1 MKITIRLLPFI
12 LILFFSARFFGQP
25 YSIDQSNRIAAVKLL
40 MQSKTMTENDSWEQ
54 AYSSAQLGIQYD
66 SSIADLYFLKALAAT
81 HLDMPV
87 QEILQLLARSLDG
100 SKWVH
105 LQKEKAR
112 VLYAQYLTQTLDWQ
126 KALEVLD
133 EKPIVF
139 SADAEYIRALTYY
152 RQEKIPQ
159 ARAKIRAARSF
170 FPDDPRFTLLFLKQ
184 EYKNDTDLEV
194 LEFISGIL
202 SNIFKWIDTEPEI
215 VLYATH
221 FSNSSEE
228 RRRFLQAYKAV
239 VEKPAQ
245 AFAPFALNYGL
256 ILEEEAFDLLKS
268 YADTG
273 IDFNYFSSFVSL
285 IRSEKMKKNIQQWL
299 SHFNGRFLFDTNTDG
314 IVDLLGEYKTGRPQ
328 KISFDRNQ
336 DGECSWIIDCDF
348 GLPSKIY
355 FEKAGIDVV
364 YERYPSIASV
374 SVKAAASFS
383 QYNLNVQQLFWTP
396 VNIVPVALYPL
407 DEVFFIPEV
416 KFSFDLLTERT
427 LIEHSNTIKIM
438 SPNAKTIFHI
448 FDGKPYRA
456 EYYTDNFLYAQAVFE
471 NGILQ
476 TRSVDK
482 NNDGYFEVTE
492 FYTFSP
498 QESSLYQ
505 THEDSLVL
513 QNMLFPSIQSVSG
526 YYISK
531 INVDLNHDGNADYI
545 EEFLPNG
552 GCIKLWDFNDLGEW
566 QIRLTQ
572 QTENHTVGENAP
584 ATSVVVKKTD
594 FIHPVT
600 GDMVSVVV
608 IDDVPKEVVT
618 SRGKQNVFYDDL
630 LKIYWIDTQFDENIA
645 REIIEQASFSVSP
658 GIVLVA
664 VNDMR
669 FLVLKTEDYYFI
681 EYFEQ

>member
-12 LILFFSARFFGQP
+12 LLLFFSARFFGQP

-40 MQSKTMTENDSWEQ
+40 MQAKTMTENDSWEQ

-81 HLDMPV
+81 HLNMPV
-87 QEILQLLARSLDG
+87 QDILQLLARSLDG

-112 VLYAQYLTQTLDWQ
+112 VLYAQFLTQTLDWQ

-215 VLYATH
+215 VLYATP

-239 VEKPAQ
+239 VEKPVQ
-245 AFAPFALNYGL
+245 AFAPFALNYGV
-256 ILEEEAFDLLKS
+256 ILEEEAFELLKS
-268 YADTG
+268 YADEG

-285 IRSEKMKKNIQQWL
+285 IHSDAMKKNIQQWL
-299 SHFNGRFLFDTNTDG
+299 SHFNGIFLFDTNTDG
-314 IVDLLGEYKTGRPQ
+314 IVDLAGEYKAGRPQ

-348 GLPSKIY
+348 GLPSKIML
-355 FEKAGIDVV
+355 EKMGKTVIYDH
-364 YERYPSIASV
+364 YPSVAAV
-374 SVKAAASFS
+374 EVKTSTSFE
-383 QYNLNVQQLFWTP
+383 QYKLATQEFFWTP
-396 VNIVPVALYPL
+396 VNIVAANIYPL
-407 DEVFFIPEV
+407 EESFFIPEPKLFV
-416 KFSFDLLTERT
+416 DQLTQYA
-427 LIEHSNTIKIM
+427 LVIHSNSVMVTVDDEK
-438 SPNAKTIFHI
+438 KIFHMS
-448 FDGKPYRA
+448 DGKPYSA
-456 EYYTDNFLYAQAVFE
+456 EYYKNDVWYAQSIFE

-498 QESSLYQ
+498 EENNIYQ
-505 THEDSLVL
+505 SEEDALAL
-513 QNMLFPSIQSVSG
+513 RKELFATINSAAG

-531 INVDLNHDGNADYI
+531 ITLDLNQTGEPDYI
-545 EEFLPNG
+545 EEVLPNG
-552 GCIKLWDFNDLGEW
+552 GSIKQWDLDENGVGKIR
-566 QIRLTQ
+566 QIKKVDYPEQEGATAIPVV
-572 QTENHTVGENAP
+572 TEQ
-584 ATSVVVKKTD
+584 TD

-600 GDMVSVVV
+600 NDMVSVVL
-608 IDDVPKEVVT
+608 IDDVPKEVIT
-618 SRGKQNVFYDDL
+618 SRGKQDVFYDSL
-630 LKIYWIDTQFDENIA
+630 QKIYWIGKQFDSTIA
-645 REIIEQASFSVSP
+645 AQIIEKVFFETNLGVLLISVS
-658 GIVLVA
+658 
-664 VNDMR
+664 DMR
-669 FLVLKTEDYYFI
+669 FLVLKTEEYYFI
-681 EYFEQ
+681 EHFAE